1 VLAAV
6 IIYPLAV
13 VAAIVVG
20 WRAVTRGVP
29 PWQVV
34 ARVALVLYVAW
45 MIGETLFPLPLG
57 GQLTHAE
64 LDPVQRLLD
73 RLNAPNLVPLRA
85 IRETAALGWGWP
97 AIRLLGGN
105 VLVFAPFGV
114 LLPAIWPRLA
124 RFWRMALA
132 GLAFSLAIEL
142 SQLAVSLAVGYWYRM
157 TDVDDLLLNVA
168 GVLLGFGIYA
178 AIRGRRA
185 RARGGGRA

>member
-1 VLAAV
+1 MLTA
-6 IIYPLAV
+6 IIISPLAV

-124 RFWRMALA
+124 RFWRMVLA

-157 TDVDDLLLNVA
+157 TDVDDVLLNVA
-168 GVLLGFGIYA
+168 GVLLGFGVYA

-185 RARGGGRA
+185 RGGG